1 MPPPGRY
8 QFVLRPG
15 QVVALTALA
24 LLVFGVVM
32 VNSAGMSVAPVGA
45 DAPTTDG
52 ITVWSVLLSRPTL
65 YLGLAVTALAV
76 GSILP
81 VRRIADLSLR
91 TKDAADHPLDG
102 LGLYAAGAIGIVL
115 VLCLVYV
122 PFLRREV
129 NGSARWI
136 AVNLPGAGAVSVQPS
151 ELAKWGLLVLLAWYG
166 AKRAKYLG
174 SFTVGLAPALL
185 GVGLIVGVIVLEDL
199 GTAALIAGAAGVIL
213 LASGARVL
221 HFAAMVPF
229 VLVALG
235 AAIVTSPY
243 RVQRL
248 ITFVNP
254 YNDPQGA
261 GYHMIQSLQT
271 VTGGG
276 GFGRGLGHGIQ
287 KFGYLPEDTTDFL
300 YAVISEEL
308 GIAGAALVIS
318 LYVAMLFAGLMI
330 VKAERST
337 LLKLFGLGV
346 LATIGFQAVINL
358 AVVTG
363 LGPTKGI
370 ALPLISAGGTGWILT
385 CASLGLLVAMD
396 RAQLRDQIEDA
407 QDAPERAVAVPIP
420 EGAQLPRSLKPRI
433 RLGSTR

>member
-1 MPPPGRY
+1 M
-8 QFVLRPG
+8 LRPG
-15 QVVALTALA
+15 QVVALTALT
-24 LLVFGVVM
+24 LLIFGVVM

-52 ITVWSVLLSRPTL
+52 ITVWSVLGSRPTV
-65 YLGLAVTALAV
+65 YLALAV
-76 GSILP
+76 AALAVCSVLP
-81 VRRIADLSLR
+81 VRRLADWSVKS
-91 TKDAADHPLDG
+91 KDAGDHPLDG
-102 LGLYAAGAIGIVL
+102 LGRYAIGAIGIVL
-115 VLCLVYV
+115 ILCLVYV

-136 AVNLPGAGAVSVQPS
+136 ALNLPGAGAVSIQPS
-151 ELAKWGLLVLLAWYG
+151 ELAKWGVLVLLAWYG
-166 AKRAKYLG
+166 AKRAQYMHK
-174 SFTVGLAPALL
+174 FTVGLVPALV

-213 LASGARVL
+213 LAGGARVM

-229 VLVALG
+229 VLAALG

-300 YAVISEEL
+300 YAVVCEEL

-318 LYVAMLFAGLMI
+318 LYVAMLIGGLMI
-330 VKAERST
+330 VKAERNT

-396 RAQLRDQIEDA
+396 RAQFRDEIEEA
-407 QDAPERAVAVPIP
+407 QHAPERAVAVPMP
-420 EGAQLPRSLKPRI
+420 EDARLPRSLKPRI
-433 RLGSTR
+433 RLGSAQ